1 MKFTISTGNSRKDK
15 FWKEK
20 TVSWEEFVEKLSQTT
35 VTSETQEEYRKMK
48 KYQQDNVKDV
58 GGFVAGQLKGGRRTK
73 ASVINRSML
82 SLDID
87 YADDALA
94 IAENMEILYG
104 YASCIYSTHK
114 HTPEKP
120 RLRLIIPLSRNVTAD
135 EYQAISRMLA
145 KEIDIEIFD
154 DTTYEPNRLMYWPS
168 TSGDGE
174 YFFKEIKGEFLN
186 PDTVLNQYEDWQD
199 SSSWPVS
206 SRQTKLIDR
215 LMKKQ
220 ADPLRKEGLIGAFCR
235 SYTLEEAIETFLSD
249 VYQPSVMPERYD
261 YIPADS
267 TAGVVIYNDKYAY
280 SHHATDPACGH
291 LCNAFDLVR
300 IHKFGEL
307 DENADERK
315 QLPSVKDMLE
325 FCTTD
330 EKVKKQLAKERA
342 EEMKEEFKNKEED
355 DFNTDEVA
363 EEIRSEDGLDEEDGE
378 EDLTWQLQLEVNKN
392 GSVKDTPTNILIIM
406 RHDPRLQGIAYN
418 QMKQLMDVNGPLPWE
433 QVKNGWNDSDHSNL
447 KMYLDRHYNIWS
459 PAKVK
464 DALIT
469 AASERMFHPIKDYL
483 EGLPVWDG
491 TERVDTLLIDYLGA
505 EDNNYTRAVMR
516 KTMVAAVARIYEPGT
531 KFDYILV
538 LNGPQGIGKS
548 TFFAKLGGQWFSD
561 SLTVSDMRDKAGA
574 EKLQGYWILELGEL
588 AGLRK
593 MDVETVKS
601 FITRTD
607 DKFRQSY
614 GINVENHPRQCIVV
628 GSTNN
633 ISGFLRDIT
642 GNRRFWPVRVNR
654 GKESVWEMEDVDQ
667 IWAEALQHYRDGETL
682 ILSTQ
687 EEKIALEEQR
697 DAMEADD
704 REGLIGD
711 YLETLLPKKWDNM
724 DLYERRSF
732 LAGESEFGDTVPI
745 GAKKRKKV
753 CVHEIWCECLCK
765 DKANL
770 RRQDSFE
777 IIGVLMRIGGWETY
791 SGNKQGQTRFPIY
804 GNQKTFCRVESQV
817 NNQKKEEI

>member
-1 MKFTISTGNSRKDK
+1 MKFIIFTGNSRKDK
-15 FWKEK
+15 VWKEQ
-20 TVSWEEFVEKLSQTT
+20 TVSWEEFAQRLSQTT

-58 GGFVAGQLKGGRRTK
+58 GGFVAGQLKDGRRTK
-73 ASVINRSML
+73 ASVMNRSML
-82 SLDID
+82 SLDMD
-87 YADDALA
+87 HADDAVA
-94 IAENMEILYG
+94 IAENMEMLYG
-104 YASCIYSTHK
+104 HSAVIYSTHK

-120 RLRLIIPLSRNVTAD
+120 RLRLIIPLSRTVTAD
-135 EYQAISRMLA
+135 EYQAVSRRIA
-145 KEIDIEIFD
+145 KEIGIELFD

-168 TSGDGE
+168 TSSDGE
-174 YFFKEIKGEFLN
+174 YFFREIKGSFLN
-186 PDTVLNQYEDWQD
+186 PDSILKLYDNWQD

-206 SRQTKLIDR
+206 SRQTKLIDK

-220 ADPLRKEGLIGAFCR
+220 ADPIRKEGLIGAFCR
-235 SYTLEEAIETFLSD
+235 TYTIEEALESFLSD
-249 VYQPSVMPERYD
+249 IYQPSVMSERYD

-267 TAGVVIYNDKYAY
+267 TAGVVIYSGKYAY

-300 IHKFGEL
+300 IHRFGQL
-307 DENADERK
+307 DEGTDETK
-315 QLPSVKDMLE
+315 QLPSVKAMLE

-330 EKVKKQLAKERA
+330 EKVRKQLAKER
-342 EEMKEEFKNKEED
+342 EEEIREAFEKEED
-355 DFNTDEVA
+355 IYEA
-363 EEIRSEDGLDEEDGE
+363 EEAESEED
-378 EDLTWQLQLEVNKN
+378 EDLTWQLQLELNKN
-392 GSVKDTPTNILIIM
+392 GSVKDTPTNILTII
-406 RHDPRLQGIAYN
+406 RNDPRLHGVAYN
-418 QMKQLMDVNGPLPWE
+418 QMTHLLDVNGKLPWK
-433 QVKNGWNDSDHSNL
+433 QVKLGWNDSDLANL
-447 KMYLDRHYNIWS
+447 KMYFDKHYGIWS
-459 PAKVK
+459 PAKIK
-464 DALIT
+464 DALLT
-469 AASERMFHPIKDYL
+469 AASERVFHPIKDYL

-491 TERVDTLLIDYLGA
+491 TERVDSLLIEYLGA
-505 EDNNYTRAVMR
+505 EDNPYTRAIMR
-516 KTMVAAVARIYEPGT
+516 KTLVAAVARIFEPGI

-538 LNGPQGIGKS
+538 LNGTQGIGKS

-614 GINVENHPRQCIVV
+614 GVNVENHPRQCIIV

-642 GNRRFWPVRVNR
+642 GNRRFWPIRVTG
-654 GKESVWEMEDVDQ
+654 GKKSVWDMKEVDQ
-667 IWAEALQHYRDGETL
+667 IWSEAIKYYREGESL
-682 ILSTQ
+682 ILSPE
-687 EEKIALEEQR
+687 EEKIAFDEQR

-704 REGLIGD
+704 REGLIED
-711 YLETLLPKKWDNM
+711 YLETLLPERWEAM
-724 DLYERRSF
+724 DLYERRSY
-732 LAGESEFGDTVPI
+732 LAGESEFGTTVPTGSI
-745 GAKKRKKV
+745 RRQKV
-753 CVHEIWCECLCK
+753 CVHEIWCECLGK
-765 DKANL
+765 DKTNL

-804 GNQKTFCRVESQV
+804 GNQKTFCRV
-817 NNQKKEEI
+817 KD